1 MDLALFVSPLHVHLY
16 ITNDHVCTAKIRS

>member
-16 ITNDHVCTAKIRS
+16 ITN